1 MHGKNR
7 DKASINEMHAL
18 GLSVSYN
25 RVQEMTSALCT
36 LVANRAQEEGV
47 LCPQNLRKG
56 VFTVGAYD
64 NIDHNPSSTTAQ
76 GSFHGTSISIFQ
88 MPTIQNSGESRSV
101 LTTFPVLNQQKRN
114 VPNLP
119 DNYSVVKN
127 IVLNTQPPTP
137 SCSSNTAMHMFP
149 SGMQVVFES

>member
-1 MHGKNR
+1 MLNYREREPAGNVVRHKKCHEPPLPLYLGLSMHGKNR

-18 GLSVSYN
+18 GLSVSYK

-64 NIDHNPSSTTAQ
+64 NIDHN
-76 GSFHGTSISIFQ
+76 
-88 MPTIQNSGESRSV
+88 
-101 LTTFPVLNQQKRN
+101 QK
-114 VPNLP
+114 
-119 DNYSVVKN
+119 
-127 IVLNTQPPTP
+127 
-137 SCSSNTAMHMFP
+137 
-149 SGMQVVFES
+149 